1 MKRVLRTVLFL
12 VVALCAVTAAESHG
26 AIRQSDG
33 DQSHVAGVAARVRQ
47 AFGELSQLSRAH

>member
-1 MKRVLRTVLFL
+1 MLFL